1 MNTKQKGTN
10 TMKQAKYI
18 LLSLAAL
25 TGLAACS
32 SDSDFAPSSRS
43 EGNAVVVKASVGKAG
58 IFTRTN
64 PAGTDKE
71 QAKFND
77 GDVISLTDGQK
88 TVNYTLSGT
97 TWNPTA
103 GEYLTWHSTS
113 VDFKAY
119 YPLSVN
125 GATNSYAVGNV
136 ATDQSSDAN
145 LAASDYMTATATA
158 AKETNDHT
166 LDLTFERKTARIVVN
181 IAGYNNQFY
190 GLHASVGAV
199 TINGKIA
206 TDGTASGGINPYMVK
221 PDQYVA
227 LVCPAEGNDADDFI
241 SIVVNH
247 DDVGSAAHHSLVSK
261 GHPKF
266 EAGKSYTFN
275 LTVGKDKLTIEDVT
289 VEDWATGAAIT
300 GGEAMDAGY
309 FGLKVT
315 SEDLGKVV
323 TTTGQL
329 YSSVAEAQAEG
340 KDPVAMIA
348 YVGDDTGDGTY
359 NHGLAIALKSARTNN
374 KDFDMDCGS
383 GIYEVRVD
391 WVKDINVALSNY
403 NVDRPQYS
411 GDWRLPSVKD
421 LKHIFASFGGDNY
434 TDEMPTSGQKG
445 NPGVFATKMEEC
457 GGDVF
462 PPLSKYDDGQGFL
475 YTTDSDS
482 KHNSWG
488 FCINNTRRDYGWQL
502 GITYSS
508 IRPVF
513 AF

>member
-18 LLSLAAL
+18 FLSLAAL

-32 SDSDFAPSSRS
+32 SDSDLAPSSRS

-64 PAGTDKE
+64 PAGTAEE

-97 TWNPTA
+97 KWNSTA
-103 GEYLTWHSTS
+103 GEYLTWHSDN
-113 VDFKAY
+113 VDFEAY

-136 ATDQSSDAN
+136 AKDQSTKEA
-145 LAASDYMTATATA
+145 LAASDYMTAAATD
-158 AKETNDHT
+158 AKDDDDHT
-166 LDLTFERKTARIVVN
+166 LNLTFERKTARIVVN
-181 IAGYNNQFY
+181 IVHYNNQFD
-190 GLHASVGAV
+190 GLNASVGEI

-206 TDGTASGGINPYMVK
+206 TDGTADGGINPYMVK

-247 DDVGSAAHHSLVSK
+247 DDDGSATQHSLVST

-275 LTVGKDKLTIEDVT
+275 LTVGKDKLTIENVT
-289 VEDWATGAAIT
+289 VEDWATGAEIP
-300 GGEAMDAGY
+300 GGEAEDASY
-309 FGLKVT
+309 FGLKIT
-315 SEDLGKVV
+315 ENDLGKVV
-323 TTTGQL
+323 TTDGQL
-329 YSSVAEAQAEG
+329 YPTKAEAEAAG

-359 NHGLAIALKSARTNN
+359 NHGLAVALKSARTNN
-374 KDFDMDCGS
+374 DAYDVDCGN

-391 WVKDINVALSNY
+391 WVEDMNVALSNY
-403 NVDRPQYS
+403 NVGRPQYS

-421 LKHIFASFGGDNY
+421 LKHIFASFGGDKY
-434 TDEMPTSGQKG
+434 TDEMPTNNQEG
-445 NPGVFATKMEEC
+445 NPGDFATKMKDC
-457 GGDVF
+457 GGDAF
-462 PPLSKYDDGQGFL
+462 PPLSAYREGQGFF

-482 KHNSWG
+482 KHDSWG
-488 FCINNTRRDYGWQL
+488 FRINNMRSGYAWKL
-502 GITYSS
+502 GITSSS